1 MSTRQCSNCGCE
13 LGHAI
18 SHRYDDDYYC
28 TDCFHENF
36 NYCTHCDEAIH
47 AEDTYWDDDYAYCRV
62 CHRERTADDDAPQ
75 NPAVNNKDRELI
87 IELSKN
93 WLEGK
98 VVNQK
103 RIHIKKNDYRLDELR
118 EKVGCIDKCIYVYGL
133 TDRDGYQ
140 IKAGSKIFDEVR
152 DILNDINLEASVIED
167 DDSNRLGI
175 SYSLRKD
182 HFDQIIDLV
191 KQLTTNLV
199 PAI

>member
-1 MSTRQCSNCGCE
+1 MSTRRCLDCGCE
-13 LGHAI
+13 VTPSNSYQHEG
-18 SHRYDDDYYC
+18 DYFC
-28 TDCFHENF
+28 EDCFHEN
-36 NYCTHCDEAIH
+36 YYHCDRCDDVIH
-47 AEDTYWDDDYAYCRV
+47 RDDAYWDDDYAYCRD
-62 CHRERTADDDAPQ
+62 CYQERTSDDDAPQ
-75 NPAVNNKDRELI
+75 NPPVNNKDRELI
-87 IELSKN
+87 IELSIN

-182 HFDQIIDLV
+182 HFDQIIELV